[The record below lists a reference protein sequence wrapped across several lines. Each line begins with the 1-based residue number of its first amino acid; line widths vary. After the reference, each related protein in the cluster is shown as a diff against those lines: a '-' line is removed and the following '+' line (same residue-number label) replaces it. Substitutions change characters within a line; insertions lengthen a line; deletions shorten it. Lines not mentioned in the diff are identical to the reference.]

1 MAQQRLE
8 SQRTQE
14 MIRISRLAKNHI
26 VNNLPD
32 GSICHCLHFYYSV
45 HRHGYDI
52 PEDAME
58 FRRDIY
64 AFKDGAPNG
73 WFKVAREVVAVLQEL
88 YGETTKEMVLC
99 TAQATTQIR
108 AERRFSKFCE
118 YISEKTSAINGF

>member
-1 MAQQRLE
+1 MGILQQLAQQRFE
-8 SQRTQE
+8 SQRKQE
-14 MIRISRLAKNHI
+14 MIRISRLAKYHI

-64 AFKDGAPNG
+64 AFKDGAPHG
-73 WFKVAREVVAVLQEL
+73 
-88 YGETTKEMVLC
+88 
-99 TAQATTQIR
+99 
-108 AERRFSKFCE
+108 
-118 YISEKTSAINGF
+118 